1 MCVTNTRT
9 KRSALAL
16 PTNLLAMGLGGSYP
30 NLTAKAV
37 SSLGPQSYQFGEAPK
52 QTPQSTLPASFYN
65 VMYSPKEVEVPVEAP
80 VYQTPEPVQAQYPVV
95 EPICEKAPKKKR
107 ARRRKAQKPG
117 KTAKLHDRHFVR
129 HNYHDH
135 SRDTELKVQIHEH
148 KDEVCDG
155 DHKPRRHGGVSI
167 AFPVKLHDMLESI
180 EGDGLGHIV
189 SWQPH
194 GRAFV
199 VHKPKEFVED
209 VMPRYFRQSKLTS
222 FQRQLNLY
230 GFSRLTRGKDNGGY
244 YHELFLKAKPFL
256 SKQMKRTKVKGIGF
270 KAASSPETEP
280 DFYNM
285 PPVLVTPSSSVGDCS
300 SSSCSANTSEDHNI
314 LETGSTIDFTLTEVP
329 RQFSMMRRAD
339 ALSPLL
345 SGVMSPTDMP
355 NFSPI
360 PIHLNEEKFMDFEAP
375 RQMIYVDPKSEP
387 TEPSNMLTIK
397 MEEEDAEFIQCFQNG
412 TPASPYEIT
421 QISDSVLSDVV
432 DEIMFADNSKSNEE
446 ALDDFLNAWSSS
458 DIDDS
463 DTDDSPISFHEYT
476 SDLDMEKVAVENDI
490 QLGQLLE
497 HFLE

>member
-9 KRSALAL
+9 KRSALAI

-37 SSLGPQSYQFGEAPK
+37 SSLGPQSQSYQFGEAPK

-65 VMYSPKEVEVPVEAP
+65 VMYSPKEVEAPVEAP
-80 VYQTPEPVQAQYPVV
+80 VHQTPEPVQSQYPVV
-95 EPICEKAPKKKR
+95 EPSCEKAPKKKR

-135 SRDTELKVQIHEH
+135 SRDSELKVQVHEH

-285 PPVLVTPSSSVGDCS
+285 PPVLVTPSSSVGDCNS
-300 SSSCSANTSEDHNI
+300 SACSANTSEDHNI
-314 LETGSTIDFTLTEVP
+314 LETDFTPTEVP
-329 RQFSMMRRAD
+329 RQFSMMRRTD

-345 SGVMSPTDMP
+345 SGVVSPTDMP

-360 PIHLNEEKFMDFEAP
+360 NLNEEKFMDFEAP
-375 RQMIYVDPKSEP
+375 RQIIYVDPKSEL

-397 MEEEDAEFIQCFQNG
+397 MEEEDAEFMQCFQND

-421 QISDSVLSDVV
+421 QIANSVLSDVV

-446 ALDDFLNAWSSS
+446 ALDDFLNYWSSS
-458 DIDDS
+458 ASDIGDS
-463 DTDDSPISFHEYT
+463 DTDNSDSFHEYT
-476 SDLDMEKVAVENDI
+476 SDLGMEKVAVENDI